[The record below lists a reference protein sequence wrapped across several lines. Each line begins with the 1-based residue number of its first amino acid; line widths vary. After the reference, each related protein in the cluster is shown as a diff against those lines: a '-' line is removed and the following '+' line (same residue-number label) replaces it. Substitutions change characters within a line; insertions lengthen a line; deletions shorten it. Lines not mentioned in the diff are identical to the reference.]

1 MQITQHNNYNLKNI
15 KTMELPFAESWRIKM
30 VEPIRKSTRE
40 EREQWMREA
49 HYNLFQLRSEQV
61 YIDCLTDSGTGAMS
75 DRQWAAVMMGDE
87 SYAGSSSFFH
97 LKDTITRL
105 TGFEYVIPTHQG
117 RAAENVLFSHLV
129 KEGDFVPGNSHF
141 DTTKGHIESRKA
153 TAVDCTIDEAKNT
166 QLELPFKGNV
176 DPAKLEKALAE
187 HHEKVPFIIVTVT
200 NNTAGGQPV
209 SMQNLREVRA
219 IADKYGK
226 RVVLDSARF
235 AENAYFIKTREEGYA
250 DKTIKE
256 IVAEMFSLA
265 DGMTMSAKK
274 DGIVN
279 MGGFIATRHE
289 DWYEGAKRF
298 CIPFEGYL
306 TYGGMNG
313 RDMEALAVGLDE
325 NTEFDNLETRIHQ
338 VQFLASLLDEYG
350 IPYQRPVGG
359 HAIFVD
365 ASKVLTN
372 VPKEEFPA
380 QTLAIELYL
389 EAGIRGC
396 EIGYILADRDPVTRE
411 NRFGGLDLLRLC
423 VARRVYTDNHMRVIA
438 AALKNV
444 FDRRNTITRGVKI
457 VWEAE
462 LMRHFTVKLER
473 L

>member
-1 MQITQHNNYNLKNI
+1 
-15 KTMELPFAESWRIKM
+15 M
-30 VEPIRKSTRE
+30 VEPLRMSTRE
-40 EREQWMREA
+40 EREQWIKEA
-49 HYNLFQLRSEQV
+49 DYNLFQLKSDQV

-75 DRQWAAVMMGDE
+75 DRQWAAMMMGDE
-87 SYAGSSSFFH
+87 SYAGSASFYQ
-97 LKDTITRL
+97 LKDTITKI

-129 KEGDFVPGNSHF
+129 TPGAVIPGNSHF

-153 TAVDCTIDEAKNT
+153 FAVDCTVDEAKDT
-166 QLELPFKGNV
+166 QLEVPFKGNV
-176 DPAKLEKALAE
+176 DPKKLEAVLAE
-187 HHEKVPFIIVTVT
+187 KADLVSFIIVTIT

-226 RVVLDSARF
+226 RVILDSARF
-235 AENAYFIKTREEGYA
+235 VENAYFIHTREEGYA

-256 IVAEMFSLA
+256 ICKEMFSYA
-265 DGMTMSAKK
+265 DGMTMSSKK
-274 DGIVN
+274 DGLVN

-289 DWYEGAKRF
+289 DWYEGAKKY
-298 CIPFEGYL
+298 CIPFEGFL

-313 RDMEALAVGLDE
+313 RDMAALAVGLDE
-325 NTEFDNLETRIHQ
+325 NTELPTIESRIRQ
-338 VQFLASLLDEYG
+338 VQYLAAKLDEYG

-359 HAIFVD
+359 HALFID
-365 ASKVLTN
+365 ADRVLAN

-380 QTLAIELYL
+380 QTLAIELYI
-389 EAGIRGC
+389 EAGVRGC

-423 VARRVYTDNHMRVIA
+423 IARRVYTNNHMDVIA

-444 FDRRNTITRGVKI
+444 YDRRDEIKRGVKI
-457 VWEAE
+457 VWETE

>member
-1 MQITQHNNYNLKNI
+1 
-15 KTMELPFAESWRIKM
+15 MEIPFAEAYRIKM
-30 VEPIRKSTRE
+30 VEPLKKSTRA
-40 EREQWMREA
+40 EREQWLKEA
-49 HYNLFQLRSEQV
+49 HYNLFGLKSEQV

-75 DRQWAAVMMGDE
+75 DRQWAAMMTGDE
-87 SYAGSSSFFH
+87 AYAGSKSFFE
-97 LKDTITRL
+97 LKETIL
-105 TGFEYVIPTHQG
+105 NITGFEYVIPTHQG

-129 KEGDFVPGNSHF
+129 KAGDIVPGNSHF
-141 DTTKGHIESRKA
+141 DTTKGHIEFRKA
-153 TAVDCTIDEAKNT
+153 TALDCTIDAAKDT
-166 QLELPFKGNV
+166 QLEIPFKGEV
-176 DPAKLEKALAE
+176 DCAKLEKALAE
-187 HHEKVPFIIVTVT
+187 HAEKIPFIIVTVT

-209 SMQNLREVRA
+209 SMKNLRDVRA

-226 RVVLDSARF
+226 RVVFDSARF
-235 AENAYFIKTREEGYA
+235 VENAYFIKTREEGYA

-256 IVAEMFSLA
+256 ICKEMFSYA
-265 DGMTMSAKK
+265 DGMTMSSKK
-274 DGIVN
+274 DGLVN

-298 CIPFEGYL
+298 CIPFEGFL

-313 RDMEALAVGLDE
+313 RDMAALAVGLDE
-325 NTEFDNLETRIHQ
+325 NTELETIETRIKQ
-338 VQFLASLLDEYG
+338 VQYLAAKLDEYG

-359 HAIFVD
+359 HALFID
-365 ASKVLTN
+365 ADKVLSN
-372 VPKEEFPA
+372 IPKEEFPA

-389 EAGIRGC
+389 EAGVRGC

-423 VARRVYTDNHMRVIA
+423 IARRSYTNNHMDVIA

-444 FDRRNTITRGVKI
+444 YDRRHEITRGVKI
-457 VWEAE
+457 VWETE

>member
-1 MQITQHNNYNLKNI
+1 
-15 KTMELPFAESWRIKM
+15 MELPIAESWKIKM
-30 VEPIRKSTRE
+30 VEHIRTSTRE
-40 EREQWMREA
+40 EREQWIKDA
-49 HYNLFQLRSEQV
+49 HYNLFQLPADQV

-75 DRQWAAVMMGDE
+75 DRQWAALMMGDE
-87 SYAGSSSFFH
+87 SYAGSRSFYE
-97 LKDTITRL
+97 LKDVITRI

-129 KEGDFVPGNSHF
+129 KEGDIVPGNSHF

-153 TAVDCTIDEAKNT
+153 TALDCTIDEAKNT

-176 DPAKLEKALAE
+176 DVAKLEKVLAE
-187 HHEKVPFIIVTVT
+187 NGDKVAFIVVTVT

-209 SMQNLREVRA
+209 SMENLKEVRRV
-219 IADKYGK
+219 ADKYGK
-226 RVVLDSARF
+226 RVILDSARF

-256 IVAEMFSLA
+256 IAREMFSYA

-289 DWYEGAKRF
+289 DWYEGAKKY

-313 RDMEALAVGLDE
+313 RDMAALAVGLDE
-325 NTEFDNLETRIHQ
+325 NTEFANLDTRIRQ
-338 VQFLASLLDEYG
+338 VQYLASRLDEFG

-365 ASKVLTN
+365 AGLVLTK

-380 QTLAIELYL
+380 QTLAIELYK
-389 EAGIRGC
+389 EAGVRGC

-411 NRFGGLDLLRLC
+411 NRFGGMDLLRLC
-423 VARRVYTDNHMRVIA
+423 IARRVYTNNHMDVIA
-438 AALKNV
+438 VALKNV
-444 FDRRNTITRGVKI
+444 FDRRESITRGYKI
-457 VWEAE
+457 VWETE
-462 LMRHFTVKLER
+462 LMRHFTVQLEP
-473 L
+473 LK